1 VSTSNVVNPGLVSV
15 ADQGDGPVVVD
26 QAVSVARPSTNSGP
40 TARGLAYADGPVVV
54 DQEIK
59 VTSPSTN
66 SGPTAR
72 GLDYADGEVK
82 VDQPVTV
89 SPPMTAGRS
98 VNGGLDSP
106 LRPGAAEVTQ
116 NNVAGQVYG
125 VGTPANVF
133 V

>member
-1 VSTSNVVNPGLVSV
+1 VSTKNVVNPGSVNV
-15 ADQGDGPVVVD
+15 ADQ
-26 QAVSVARPSTNSGP
+26 
-40 TARGLAYADGPVVV
+40 ADGPVVV

-66 SGPTAR
+66 SGPTVR
-72 GLDYADGEVK
+72 GLTYADGELS

-89 SPPMTAGRS
+89 SPAMTAGRN
-98 VNGGLDSP
+98 VEGGTASP
-106 LRPGAAEVTQ
+106 LSPNVTNSTQ

-125 VGTPANVF
+125 TGSPANVF